1 MRIIRPNDISPS
13 EITPQEVYR
22 ERRRFLQDMAALA
35 ATPPAGVPV
44 GLLGVLHYLWL
55 MNKELTEPFI
65 YGRVLLC
72 LLPLRLP
79 AIASGL
85 TGLRNRMTHAA
96 NKKRG

>member
-1 MRIIRPNDISPS
+1 LQQRHRL
-13 EITPQEVYR
+13 VY
-22 ERRRFLQDMAALA
+22 L
-35 ATPPAGVPV
+35 V
-44 GLLGVLHYLWL
+44 GLLGVLHDLWL
-55 MNKELTEPFI
+55 VNKDLTEPLI

-85 TGLRNRMTHAA
+85 TGLCNRMTHAA